1 MSCDIGLGR
10 LEVCKDTIGGL
21 KAVYLGNFGDITGV
35 TYDITDTDVIDAVTG
50 NPEAYKYDLK
60 GTSSFTETV
69 VSSRETGTTYFE
81 QVIELSLK
89 KLTPKMHKELKL
101 MSFGR
106 LTAVVED
113 NNGNFFLAG
122 LARGL
127 EVTGGSIQTGAA
139 LADMNG
145 YALTLSGE
153 EPVPANFLDDNP
165 DAVGFT
171 VVVGV

>member
-1 MSCDIGLGR
+1 M
-10 LEVCKDTIGGL
+10 
-21 KAVYLGNFGDITGV
+21 
-35 TYDITDTDVIDAVTG
+35 IDAVTG
-50 NPEAYKYDLK
+50 TPDAFKYDLK
-60 GTSSFTETV
+60 GSSSFTETV

-81 QVIELSLK
+81 QVLELSLK

-106 LTAVVED
+106 LTAIVED
-113 NNGNFFLAG
+113 NNGNFLLAG

-145 YALTLSGE
+145 YAITLTGE
-153 EPVPANFLDDNP
+153 EPVPANFLDASP
-165 DAVGFT
+165 ATVGFT
-171 VVVGV
+171 VVVGT

>member
-21 KAVYLGNFGDITGV
+21 KAVYLGNFGDIATV
-35 TYDITDTDVIDAVTG
+35 TYDLVDTDVIDAVTG
-50 NPEAYKYDLK
+50 TPDAFKYELK

-81 QVIELSLK
+81 QVLELSLK

-106 LTAVVED
+106 LTAIVED

-127 EVTGGSIQTGAA
+127 EVTGGSVQTGAA

-145 YALTLSGE
+145 YSITLTGE
-153 EPVPANFLDDNP
+153 EPVPANFLDAAP
-165 DAVGFT
+165 ASVGFT
-171 VVVGV
+171 VVVGT